1 MATEKVEAFAAHI
14 LEQCER
20 EGLTIAEVNSLPNC
34 LEWEITKCRSEHN
47 RTTAFTCRKSPRGTD
62 RTDA

>member
-1 MATEKVEAFAAHI
+1 MATEKLETFAARI

-20 EGLTIAEVNSLPNC
+20 EGLTIAEVNRLPNC
-34 LEWEITKCRSEHN
+34 LEWAIMKCRSEHN
-47 RTTAFTCRKSPRGTD
+47 STTAFTCRKSPHGTD